1 MRLVYILFDLILFN
15 LIIFYF
21 VHEII
26 LFFCVKKNI
35 NSVDSL
41 LQIHAIYNML
51 EIDTTIVAGER
62 KTYEEEL
69 NQLEAKFLGKN
80 VNLVKNFQLEQ
91 KKWEEKVDEI
101 QSNLVANEYQWWMNA
116 LKHEERY
123 PSALLRK
130 IIEELIQ
137 SFEFEQREIP

>member
-1 MRLVYILFDLILFN
+1 
-15 LIIFYF
+15 
-21 VHEII
+21 
-26 LFFCVKKNI
+26 
-35 NSVDSL
+35 
-41 LQIHAIYNML
+41 ML